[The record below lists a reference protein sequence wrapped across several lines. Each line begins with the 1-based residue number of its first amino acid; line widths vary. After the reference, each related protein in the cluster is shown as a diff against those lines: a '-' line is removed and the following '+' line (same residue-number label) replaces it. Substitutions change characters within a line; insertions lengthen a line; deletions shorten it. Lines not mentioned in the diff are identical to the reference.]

1 MVQRI
6 KNIQPRSLQ
15 TRTTILSAVERL
27 WQTRSFDAITIAE
40 IAAEAGI
47 AKGTVLAHFSE
58 KLAILAQFLGRALD
72 EATTA
77 LEQEPDFA
85 RDARSLSN
93 SVLPLLA
100 YLLRD
105 KALLRL
111 LTTDGDDGQCH
122 DILDPALLRL
132 REALTKGFAAMQ
144 ILDPDL
150 CADVFIALV
159 VQVVVSG
166 HVVEAE
172 QARIELARLAAILY
186 R

>member
-1 MVQRI
+1 
-6 KNIQPRSLQ
+6 
-15 TRTTILSAVERL
+15 
-27 WQTRSFDAITIAE
+27 
-40 IAAEAGI
+40 
-47 AKGTVLAHFSE
+47 
-58 KLAILAQFLGRALD
+58 
-72 EATTA
+72 
-77 LEQEPDFA
+77 
-85 RDARSLSN
+85 
-93 SVLPLLA
+93 LA

-132 REALTKGFAAMQ
+132 REALTKGFDAMQ